1 MSINT
6 DKLMNDIIN
15 LNKVTDNKH
24 MLSEELLSEIITPE
38 WYYSDSQRIFENTSI
53 SWDSLLR
60 SEFTNNMSLNE
71 NRSTIMRRDIVFEKS
86 FCTWYQPYHLLPRTK
101 WGIHIRSSSWMI
113 VASQLNKECPH
124 LISKLDESTVAAFLY
139 IYLHMAF
146 HYLVENAISTM
157 ELSTK
162 NPSFY
167 NDYYINNYL
176 KTFNTPACKEESLAN
191 AYLYENASE
200 CHIDREYLKKELIN
214 QGDAYADFLKY
225 TDNNNFF
232 NGCQELIY
240 KIKNEHKDLIDYEFE
255 NLEYFFN
262 LRSLKFILQNQIP
275 IWLHHKPKPIH

>member
-6 DKLMNDIIN
+6 DKLINDIIT

-24 MLSEELLSEIITPE
+24 MISEELLSEIITPE

-53 SWDSLLR
+53 SWDSLLQ
-60 SEFTNNMSLNE
+60 SEFTNNISLSV
-71 NRSTIMRRDIVFEKS
+71 NRSTIMQRDIVFEKS

-101 WGIHIRSSSWMI
+101 WGIHIRSSSWMK
-113 VASQLNKECPH
+113 VASQLNKECSY

-139 IYLHMAF
+139 IYFHVAF
-146 HYLVENAISTM
+146 HYLVEYAISTM
-157 ELSTK
+157 ELSTS

-167 NDYYINNYL
+167 SDYYINNYL
-176 KTFNTPACKEESLAN
+176 KTFNTSDCKEESLAN

-214 QGDAYADFLKY
+214 QGDAYSDFFKY
-225 TDNNNFF
+225 INNNFF
-232 NGCQELIY
+232 NGCEELIY
-240 KIKNEHKDLIDYEFE
+240 TIKNKHKDLIDYEFK
-255 NLEYFFN
+255 NLEHFFN
-262 LRSLKFILQNQIP
+262 LKSLEFILRNQIP